1 MTRPLRSAVLSA
13 LLLPALLAGAARADV
28 LYLVD
33 GSTLTDVEVETET
46 LQGVTYKQKGKSE
59 PQTVAPD
66 QVLSIEYRRVP
77 SLLDEANGLARDGA
91 LEDAIVRYN
100 EFVESIESG
109 ENKRDRQAWAPAY
122 ALQRVMELRASLGD
136 AEGVI
141 KAADALLAKAPDSR
155 HGPAAVLAKAEAQK
169 SLGKDAQVRQAL
181 DDLRAMIDAK
191 ALSKRWSLELELA
204 EVLYNAELKGQ
215 AKRDRLIEIAGQAG
229 KTYPAVAN
237 RARVSEGE
245 TYLEGGKQD
254 FASARK
260 TFEKILADPKA
271 DDATMAGAYTGM
283 GDCLFHEAAGKSQQG
298 GAPAK
303 EELEAALLAYMRVA
317 VNYRDQ
323 TRYAPKAMFYAGR
336 TFDLLGED
344 DNSKASARRLYSAV
358 IQNYPGS
365 EWAREAS
372 NFRR

>member
-1 MTRPLRSAVLSA
+1 MTRPLRFANLSA

-28 LYLVD
+28 INLVD
-33 GSTLTDVEVETET
+33 GRTLSDVEIEAET
-46 LQGVTYKQKGKSE
+46 LDGVRYEQKGKSE
-59 PQTVAPD
+59 VQTVAPD
-66 QVLSIEYRRVP
+66 QVLSIEYRRMP
-77 SLLDEANGLARDGA
+77 GMLDEADGLAREGA

-100 EFVESIESG
+100 EFVEGIASG

-122 ALQRVMELRASLGD
+122 ALQRVIELRTSLGD

-155 HGPAAVLAKAEAQK
+155 HAPGAVLAKAEAQK
-169 SLGKDAQVRQAL
+169 ALGKDAQARQAL
-181 DDLRAMIDAK
+181 DDLRTMIDAK

-204 EVLYNAELKGQ
+204 EVLFNPELKGQ

-245 TYLEGGKQD
+245 TYLETGKQD
-254 FASARK
+254 FAAARK
-260 TFEKILADPKA
+260 VFEKILADPKA

-283 GDCLFHEAAGKSQQG
+283 GDCLFHEAAGKSQQSG
-298 GAPAK
+298 TPAR
-303 EELEAALLAYMRVA
+303 EELEAALMSYMRVA

-336 TFDLLGED
+336 TFDLLGEED
-344 DNSKASARRLYSAV
+344 TNKANARRLYGAV